1 MHARLLLV
9 SSGLGLLV
17 ACTFGPPPTD
27 KDPTET
33 GSDTGEEDTGAL
45 EECVPH
51 QVSGLGLAEG
61 NYVVSIDEQI
71 GVNDCENEAGKGL
84 HIHVGQDQTMWLSQD
99 QSCLEG
105 ISDPGAELE
114 MPFIGETDGSDFELE
129 GYVVLPI
136 GTCSIGIRAVMT
148 GHMTGESAFTYRM
161 DATADI
167 HEEHSPDA
175 CQLILGETSDHT
187 FSHLPCDQAWRGE
200 GHL

>member
-1 MHARLLLV
+1 MHSRLLVV

-27 KDPTET
+27 KDPSET
-33 GSDTGEEDTGAL
+33 GSVDSGDTDGTPQ
-45 EECVPH
+45 ECTPE
-51 QVSGLGLAEG
+51 QVGGLGFAEG
-61 NYVVSIDEQI
+61 NYVVTIDEQI

-84 HIHVGQDQTMWLSQD
+84 HIHVGEDQTMWFSQD
-99 QSCLEG
+99 ESCIEA
-105 ISDPGAELE
+105 ISDPGSEVE
-114 MPFIGETDGSDFELE
+114 MPFSGRTDGADFELE
-129 GYVVLPI
+129 GFAVLPL

-148 GHMTGESAFTYRM
+148 GHMTGESAFSYRM

-187 FSHLPCDQAWRGE
+187 FSHLPCDQAWRGV